1 MLADKGERIPHVNNI
16 RDLGG
21 YPTKDGRIV
30 KWCKLIRSG
39 LLNKLDSADHNYFCD
54 HRIKTTID
62 LRSYSEI
69 EKWPDSLPL
78 QTKYLI
84 IPLSDNSVLEDGN
97 FINTLQK
104 FYSETPRG
112 GYIEMINSY
121 EQLVISKKSQLAYY
135 EIFKY
140 LLENKTDEAVIIHC
154 SAGKDRTGLV
164 CALVL
169 LALGVDRQV
178 VYEDY
183 LLTNKLSIKRIYAR
197 IMEVKT
203 NGENENFIRSIYD
216 LSVVHEAYLKRALD
230 IIDDEYGG
238 VGQFLCN
245 EVGITAKEI
254 SDLQKIYL
262 TSLDKVYL

>member
-1 MLADKGERIPHVNNI
+1 MLADQGKMAPHVNNI

-39 LLNKLDSADHNYFCD
+39 LLTKLNPADHNYFCD
-54 HRIKTTID
+54 HRIKTIID

-69 EKWPDSLPL
+69 EKWPDSIPL
-78 QTKYLI
+78 QTEYLI
-84 IPLSDNSVLEDGN
+84 IPISDNSVLEDGN
-97 FINTLQK
+97 FINILQN

-121 EQLVISKKSQLAYY
+121 EQMVISKKSQLAYY
-135 EIFKY
+135 KIFKY
-140 LLENKTDEAVIIHC
+140 LLENKTDDAVIIHC

-197 IMEVKT
+197 IMEAMT
-203 NGENENFIRSIYD
+203 NGKNENFIHSIYD
-216 LSVVHEAYLKRALD
+216 LSVVHKAYLKRALD
-230 IIDDEYGG
+230 IIDGEYGG

-262 TSLDKVYL
+262 TSFDKVYL

>member
-54 HRIKTTID
+54 HRIKTIID

-230 IIDDEYGG
+230 IIDD
-238 VGQFLCN
+238 
-245 EVGITAKEI
+245 
-254 SDLQKIYL
+254 
-262 TSLDKVYL
+262 

>member
-54 HRIKTTID
+54 HRIKTIID

-245 EVGITAKEI
+245 EVGITAKAI